1 MCVWLPIEKS
11 SDGCSKWVC
20 QLYLRYS
27 GVTSVLLSGS
37 GVSGE
42 PQTRWD
48 SPQSWIFDHKFII
61 VTVFFLW
68 YITAKTCTLK
78 GVKSRFLNIIFCHFE
93 NHTIGSKP
101 NRCQQTQMHRMIHRQ
116 NVFLKKT
123 FWLKKKQKHLFIC
136 SSQIYLY
143 SAFRNTVNIVSKQ
156 LYIITI
162 I

>member
-1 MCVWLPIEKS
+1 MSVSAVFTVQRCNLSPPLWFW
-11 SDGCSKWVC
+11 C
-20 QLYLRYS
+20 LRRAPDQMGLTAVMNLRPQIHYS
-27 GVTSVLLSGS
+27 HSL
-37 GVSGE
+37 
-42 PQTRWD
+42 
-48 SPQSWIFDHKFII
+48 
-61 VTVFFLW
+61 FLW

-156 LYIITI
+156 LYTITI